1 MRAHIPRFRL
11 DPRTRRR
18 LSQVLLSMV
27 AALVVLFVLDI
38 PKLIDEMPRIFV
50 SRFMQRPVSGNI
62 VLVTTDREGGKR
74 DSVAERQ
81 AAAIA
86 GLDRM
91 NPKLIVLEGRF
102 PDDDPGI
109 PALREAVLRAKTPII
124 AVWPATAG
132 QITAQETQYK
142 LSAAQGTLSIS
153 RNADLPVDGEAVDAN
168 RTSLTGFVFE
178 VADYVDT
185 SEGALP
191 TLGTAL
197 VDANA
202 APAAAYPIDF
212 RFAPGSIP
220 TVSLDSIEQGTVRP
234 SSIQEKRIL
243 LAAPQSG
250 NSTLLNSPLN
260 KSLPSAI
267 VGIIAAETLMAK
279 SLLPIGWHYPFV
291 AFGLLLWATAFLPKR
306 ARRVTYAMIVAASL
320 AAPVVAAEFDRLLPT
335 GMVYTLLAIYAA
347 IRARSNWRERAA
359 GIDAISGLANFH
371 TLQED
376 FVKSSGRLV
385 VARVEHFEEV
395 LASLE
400 SSLHGSF
407 SQQISHRL
415 ASGIDTRIYTDATG
429 HFAWFDDIEHA
440 KSHIAGLLALAGAP
454 LRIGNRTIDFSCAF
468 GLLDMDIAKPRQAIS
483 ATIVAAETALK
494 RASRIA
500 LVSEQG
506 GSDTDWQLSLHSSL
520 DHAIAHQH
528 IYLLFQPQCL
538 LESGHVVGAEA
549 LVRWKHPQRGEI
561 SPSEFIPFIEKAGR
575 LKPLT
580 AHTLRL
586 AARSANVAL
595 NAGARISVNISATLL
610 AEHDFVALICD
621 NVAAGGGRPQAIT
634 IEITETAKIEDFRTA
649 ARNLERLRDK
659 GFHVSLDDF
668 GTGEANLSLL
678 VGLPCDEIKIDRSFV
693 ALAQHNERAR
703 IVIRALN
710 DTARKAGMR
719 LVAEGIETETE
730 QDLLIS
736 LGCVIGQGFLFGRP
750 MRISELLSLLD
761 VRENCE
767 PRKLTL
773 S

>member
-1 MRAHIPRFRL
+1 MRAQIPRFRL

-18 LSQVLLSMV
+18 LSQVLLSLV

-38 PKLIDEMPRIFV
+38 PKLIDEVPRVLV
-50 SRFMQRPVSGNI
+50 SRLMERPVSGEI
-62 VLVTTDREGGKR
+62 VLVTTDREVGKK

-86 GLDRM
+86 ALDLL
-91 NPKLIVLEGRF
+91 NPELIVFEGRF
-102 PDDDPGI
+102 PEDDPGI
-109 PALREAVLRAKTPII
+109 PVLRNAIRQAKTRVIV
-124 AVWPATAG
+124 AWPATAG
-132 QITAQETQYK
+132 QITSEDTQNK
-142 LSAAQGTLSIS
+142 LAARGALSVS
-153 RNADLPVDGEAVDAN
+153 RNAQLPVDGEAVDTH
-168 RTSLTGFVFE
+168 RTSLTGFVFDAGASFGSGE
-178 VADYVDT
+178 N
-185 SEGALP
+185 ALP

-197 VDANA
+197 AGADLSQVGT
-202 APAAAYPIDF
+202 YPIDF
-212 RFAPGSIP
+212 RYAPATIP
-220 TVSLDSIEQGTVRP
+220 KVSLNAIEENAVAAKAIEG
-234 SSIQEKRIL
+234 KRIVI
-243 LAAPQSG
+243 AVPQNG
-250 NSTLLNSPLN
+250 NSTLITTPRNNSM
-260 KSLPSAI
+260 PSAL
-267 VGIIAAETLMAK
+267 VGIIAAETLMSQ
-279 SLLPIGWHYPFV
+279 SLTSIDWCLPFAG
-291 AFGLLLWATAFLPKR
+291 FGLLLFAAAFSQRGL
-306 ARRVTYAMIVAASL
+306 RRVLYAIIALTSL
-320 AAPVVAAEFDRLLPT
+320 AAPFVAVEFDRLLPT

-347 IRARSNWRERAA
+347 VRIRSNWRDRAA
-359 GIDAISGLANFH
+359 GIDAMSGLANFNA
-371 TLQED
+371 LQED
-376 FVKSSGRLV
+376 FIKSTGRLV
-385 VARVEHFEEV
+385 VARVEHFEEI

-407 SQQISHRL
+407 IQQISQRL
-415 ASGIDTRIYTDATG
+415 AIGTDTQVYTDSTG
-429 HFAWFDDIEHA
+429 HFAWFDEMEHA
-440 KSHIAGLLALAGAP
+440 KNHITGLLALAGAP
-454 LRIGNRTIDFSCAF
+454 LRIGERTLDFSCAF
-468 GLLDMDIAKPRQAIS
+468 GILDIDVTKPRQAIS

-494 RASRIA
+494 RASRMA

-610 AEHDFVALICD
+610 AEHDFVSLICD

-649 ARNLERLRDK
+649 ARNLEHLRKK

-730 QDLLIS
+730 QHLLIS

-750 MRISELLSLLD
+750 MRISELLFLLD
-761 VRENCE
+761 VPENCE

>member
-1 MRAHIPRFRL
+1 MRAQIPRFRF

-38 PKLIDEMPRIFV
+38 PKLIDEVPRIFV
-50 SRFMQRPVSGNI
+50 SRFMPRPVSGDV
-62 VLVTTDREGGKR
+62 VLMTTDRQVGKK

-86 GLDRM
+86 GLDSM
-91 NPKLIVLEGRF
+91 KPELIVFEGRF
-102 PDDDPGI
+102 AEDDPGI
-109 PALREAVLRAKTPII
+109 PALRSAIAKAKTPII
-124 AVWPATAG
+124 VAWPATAG
-132 QITAQETQYK
+132 QIKPQQYK
-142 LSAAQGTLSIS
+142 LSAAPETLSFS

-178 VADYVDT
+178 AVPRLET
-185 SEGALP
+185 GEGAPL
-191 TLGTAL
+191 TLGAAL
-197 VDANA
+197 VDVHSV
-202 APAAAYPIDF
+202 PAGAYPIDF
-212 RFAPGSIP
+212 RFDPNSIP
-220 TVSLDSIEQGTVRP
+220 VISLESVERGAVDPERISA
-234 SSIQEKRIL
+234 KRIVI
-243 LAAPQSG
+243 AAPQGGSS
-250 NSTLLNSPLN
+250 NLLNTPLN
-260 KSLPSAI
+260 RSVPSAV
-267 VGIIAAETLMAK
+267 VGIIAAETLMSK
-279 SLLPIGWHYPFV
+279 SLLPIGWYFPFLAV
-291 AFGLLLWATAFLPKR
+291 GLVLSATAFLHKR
-306 ARRVTYAMIVAASL
+306 PRRASYTIIVVASL
-320 AAPVVAAEFDRLLPT
+320 AAPFVAASFDRLLPT

-347 IRARSNWRERAA
+347 IRARCNWRERAA
-359 GIDAISGLANFH
+359 GIDAVSGLANFH

-376 FVKSSGRLV
+376 FAKFHGRLV
-385 VARVEHFEEV
+385 VARVEHFEEI

-400 SSLHGSF
+400 SSLHGDF
-407 SQQISHRL
+407 IQQISQRL
-415 ASGIDTRIYTDATG
+415 AISADTQVYTDSTG
-429 HFAWFDDIEHA
+429 HFAWFDEMEHA
-440 KSHIAGLLALAGAP
+440 KSHITGLLALAGAP
-454 LRIGNRTIDFSCAF
+454 LCVGERTLDFACAF
-468 GLLDMDIAKPRQAIS
+468 GILDIDITKPRQAIS
-483 ATIVAAETALK
+483 ATIVAAEAALK
-494 RASRIA
+494 RPSRLA

-538 LESGHVVGAEA
+538 LESGHIVGAEA

-610 AEHDFVALICD
+610 GEHDFVSLICD

-649 ARNLERLRDK
+649 ARNLARLREK

-693 ALAQHNERAR
+693 ALALHNERAR

-730 QDLLIS
+730 RDLLIS

-750 MRISELLSLLD
+750 MRISELLSMLD

-767 PRKLTL
+767 TRKLTL

>member
-1 MRAHIPRFRL
+1 MRAHVPRFRL
-11 DPRTRRR
+11 EPRTRRR
-18 LSQVLLSMV
+18 LSQVLLSLV

-38 PKLIDEMPRIFV
+38 PKLIDEVPRVFV
-50 SRFMQRPVSGNI
+50 SRLMERPVSGEI
-62 VLVTTDREGGKR
+62 VMVTTDREVGTR
-74 DSVAERQ
+74 ESVAERQ

-86 GLDRM
+86 AVDRM
-91 NPKLIVLEGRF
+91 DPKLIVFEGRF
-102 PDDDPGI
+102 PEDDPGI
-109 PALREAVLRAKTPII
+109 PALRSAIARAKAPVIV
-124 AVWPATAG
+124 AWAATAG
-132 QITAQETQYK
+132 QITARNTQGK
-142 LSAAQGTLSIS
+142 LTAQDTLSFS

-168 RTSLTGFVFE
+168 RTSLTGYVFE
-178 VADYVDT
+178 ADYYLT
-185 SEGALP
+185 TEGGLLP
-191 TLGTAL
+191 MLGTAI
-197 VDANA
+197 AGIY
-202 APAAAYPIDF
+202 PAANGSYPIDF
-212 RFAPGSIP
+212 RFSPSSIP
-220 TVSLDSIEQGTVRP
+220 TFSLRSIELGEIDPRLLND
-234 SSIQEKRIL
+234 KRIVI
-243 LAAPQSG
+243 AAPQNG
-250 NSTLLNSPLN
+250 YSTLISTPLN
-260 KSLPSAI
+260 KSMPSVP
-267 VGIIAAETLMAK
+267 VGIIAGETLM
-279 SLLPIGWHYPFV
+279 SGSFPQVDWYIPFMV
-291 AFGLLLWATAFLPKR
+291 CGLLLLAVAVLPKQPR
-306 ARRVTYAMIVAASL
+306 QIAYAVLALTSL
-320 AAPVVAAEFDRLLPT
+320 AAPFVAAQLDLLLPA
-335 GMVYTLLAIYAA
+335 GMVYTLLIIYAA
-347 IRARSNWRERAA
+347 IRLRSNWRDRAA
-359 GIDAISGLANFH
+359 GVDAVSGLANFQA
-371 TLQED
+371 LQED
-376 FVKSSGRLV
+376 FSKSHGRLV
-385 VARVEHFEEV
+385 VARVEHFEEI

-400 SSLHGSF
+400 PSLHRSF
-407 SQQISHRL
+407 IQQISQRL
-415 ASGIDTRIYTDATG
+415 TVGNGATVYTDTTG
-429 HFAWFDDIEHA
+429 HFAWFDEMEHA
-440 KSHIAGLLALAGAP
+440 KSHITGLLALASAP
-454 LRIGNRTIDFSCAF
+454 LRIADRMLDFSCAF
-468 GLLDMDIAKPRQAIS
+468 GILDNDISKPRQAIS
-483 ATIVAAETALK
+483 ATIVAAENALK
-494 RASRIA
+494 RPSRMA

-610 AEHDFVALICD
+610 AEHDFVSLICD
-621 NVAAGGGRPQAIT
+621 NIAAGGGRPQAIT

-659 GFHVSLDDF
+659 GFHISLDDF

-719 LVAEGIETETE
+719 LVAEGIETEVE

-736 LGCVIGQGFLFGRP
+736 LGCVIGQGFLYGRP
-750 MRISELLSLLD
+750 MRISELLSMLD
-761 VRENCE
+761 VRESCE

-773 S
+773 Y

>member
-1 MRAHIPRFRL
+1 MRAHVPRFRL
-11 DPRTRRR
+11 EPRTQRR
-18 LSQVLLSMV
+18 LSQVLLSL
-27 AALVVLFVLDI
+27 AAAIVVLFVLDI
-38 PKLIDEMPRIFV
+38 PKLIDEMPRVLV
-50 SRFMQRPVSGNI
+50 SRLMPRPVSGDI
-62 VLVTTDREGGKR
+62 VLVTTDREVGKK
-74 DSVAERQ
+74 DSVAERE

-86 GLDRM
+86 ALDRM
-91 NPKLIVLEGRF
+91 NPKLIVFEGRF
-102 PDDDPGI
+102 PEDDPGI
-109 PALREAVLRAKTPII
+109 PALRNAIRQATARVVVA
-124 AVWPATAG
+124 WPAIAG
-132 QITAQETQYK
+132 QITADKPQTNISAQET
-142 LSAAQGTLSIS
+142 LSFS
-153 RNADLPVDGEAVDAN
+153 RNAYLPVDGEAVDAN

-178 VADYVDT
+178 AADHFTTNDGT
-185 SEGALP
+185 LP
-191 TLGTAL
+191 TLGVAL
-197 VDANA
+197 VSEDAIPD
-202 APAAAYPIDF
+202 APYPIDF
-212 RFAPGSIP
+212 RFMPSSIP
-220 TVSLDSIEQGTVRP
+220 TVTLSSIERNEVDPTTIEG
-234 SSIQEKRIL
+234 KRIVI
-243 LAAPQSG
+243 AVPRNG
-250 NSTLLNSPLN
+250 NSALIITPRT
-260 KSLPSAI
+260 KSMPSAM
-267 VGIIAAETLMAK
+267 VGIIAAETLMSR
-279 SLLPIGWHYPFV
+279 SLLKVDWYYPF
-291 AFGLLLWATAFLPKR
+291 AALGIMLLAAASLSKQPRRFAYFL
-306 ARRVTYAMIVAASL
+306 IVVASL
-320 AAPVVAAEFDRLLPT
+320 AAPFVAAGFDRLLPT

-347 IRARSNWRERAA
+347 IRIRSNWRERAA
-359 GIDAISGLANFH
+359 GIDAVSGLANFH

-376 FVKSSGRLV
+376 FAKSTGRLV
-385 VARVEHFEEV
+385 VAKVENFEEI

-400 SSLHGSF
+400 PSLHGSF
-407 SQQISHRL
+407 IQQISQRL
-415 ASGIDTRIYTDATG
+415 AVGSDTRIYTDSTG
-429 HFAWFDDIEHA
+429 HFAWFDEMEHA
-440 KSHIAGLLALAGAP
+440 KSHITGLLALAGAP
-454 LRIGNRTIDFSCAF
+454 LRVGERTLDFSCAF
-468 GLLDMDIAKPRQAIS
+468 GILDNEITKPRQAIS

-494 RASRIA
+494 RASRMA

-610 AEHDFVALICD
+610 AEHDFIALICD

-649 ARNLERLRDK
+649 ARNLEILQAK

-693 ALAQHNERAR
+693 TLAQHNERAR

-730 QDLLIS
+730 QDLLLS
-736 LGCVIGQGFLFGRP
+736 LGCVIGQGFLYGRP
-750 MRISELLSLLD
+750 MRISELLSMLD
-761 VRENCE
+761 AGENCE

-773 S
+773 Y